1 VSKRLADVRAA
12 PGPLAHA
19 RLGPLRASKF
29 RERTGARFR
38 PNGGVHVGL
47 ALARIQLIGEQAIL
61 KRGSPGAPRL
71 TALGLDR
78 EAARRARQR
87 VSAEIVALPLPCS
100 SSSQGVAAAIG
111 VIEQRK
117 RPGWEAP
124 DRTLREPR
132 LLRLRASPTPLF
144 LCGERDRFG
153 SPAVIGLVES
163 MTPPRLT
170 IRRTRSAGRGDPA
183 SVAAPAMAR
192 PMNLA
197 LDRGLIMCG
206 QGRTTATD

>member
-111 VIEQRK
+111 VMQQSR
-117 RPGWEAP
+117 RL
-124 DRTLREPR
+124 DRAKLTLLPRNESSREPAPGCHLVR
-132 LLRLRASPTPLF
+132 RPQPFRCNRPV
-144 LCGERDRFG
+144 RDVDRFRF
-153 SPAVIGLVES
+153 AER
-163 MTPPRLT
+163 RL
-170 IRRTRSAGRGDPA
+170 
-183 SVAAPAMAR
+183 
-192 PMNLA
+192 
-197 LDRGLIMCG
+197 
-206 QGRTTATD
+206 